1 MADFSGDGSSR
12 GSVSCFRDA
21 ALFNATLLRCE
32 TFWEPYS
39 GPTESPRRETL
50 RRRCIASQGSLIMGT
65 YMADFFWRRE
75 QLHQCLLFQGRCV
88 IQCFVHNG
96 CGLFL
101 DGVSDYSTAS
111 PAMGRCEHR

>member
-65 YMADFFWRRE
+65 YIADFF
-75 QLHQCLLFQGRCV
+75 LATGAV
-88 IQCFVHNG
+88 AP
-96 CGLFL
+96 
-101 DGVSDYSTAS
+101 VSPVSGTLRYSMLRS
-111 PAMGRCEHR
+111 